1 MAFANTLD
9 GHLFFGVT
17 DDGVIKG
24 LSKKEVDQ
32 TVRSVLSFC
41 RTGVEPVMVDLIST
55 EIQNTGL
62 GNYLLR
68 VSVQPGDDRPY
79 ALKDKRYT
87 GGAYVRDGSMSVTAT
102 EEELREMIRD
112 SSPEPWELRLSRQT
126 NLTFEEALAIFTK
139 QNVQFSPAFFLK
151 LGLVNDRGSLEH
163 RLTTL

>member
-79 ALKDKRYT
+79 ALKGKRYT

-112 SSPEPWELRLSRQT
+112 SSPEP
-126 NLTFEEALAIFTK
+126 
-139 QNVQFSPAFFLK
+139 
-151 LGLVNDRGSLEH
+151 
-163 RLTTL
+163 

>member
-1 MAFANTLD
+1 MRVDLLASQDVRVEFTEIWTEKAQKDLIAFANTLS

-17 DDGVIKG
+17 DDGVLKG

-55 EIQNTGL
+55 GIQNTGL

-79 ALKDKRYT
+79 ALKGKRYT
-87 GGAYVRDGSMSVTAT
+87 GGAYV
-102 EEELREMIRD
+102 
-112 SSPEPWELRLSRQT
+112 
-126 NLTFEEALAIFTK
+126 
-139 QNVQFSPAFFLK
+139 
-151 LGLVNDRGSLEH
+151 
-163 RLTTL
+163 